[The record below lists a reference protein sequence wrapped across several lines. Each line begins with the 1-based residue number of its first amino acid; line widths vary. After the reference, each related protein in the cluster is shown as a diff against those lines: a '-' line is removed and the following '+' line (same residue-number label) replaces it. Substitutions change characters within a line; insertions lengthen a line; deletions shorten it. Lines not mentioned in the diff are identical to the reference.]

1 MVTSTLIQEK
11 SVQGA
16 TRDDGTAN
24 PGLCWRYLEQYQAE
38 VLCLATEP
46 KPHVFATVYEALAMS
61 RRLGGC
67 SLGRC
72 LHAPMRWVLLR
83 AIDAG

>member
-1 MVTSTLIQEK
+1 
-11 SVQGA
+11 VQGA
-16 TRDDGTAN
+16 KREDPTVN
-24 PGLCWRYLEQYQAE
+24 PGLCWRYLPQYGAE
-38 VLCLATEP
+38 VLCRATEP
-46 KPHVFATVYEALAMS
+46 QPHVFATVYEALAIS

-83 AIDAG
+83 SLDAE